1 MLHFNSHHSLVQW
14 TAAIRLAMFEYTT
27 LQESYTGALIA
38 GKGKTLNNINQITS
52 KTIFKYQDMVRVR
65 FGAGTPWRQC
75 WCVVYPPDEKEVQK
89 LEKELKKKKSV
100 YDRSRPPILKGSVK
114 FFDSKKIGKKTQP
127 IATITDAYS
136 AYAIYPQ
143 SKPLIDASTLVKL
156 EGTITIHS
164 DPPTSTEGFVF
175 VMPEVHAAVSGFEIM
190 LRWLFPVYDTFALY
204 GRPTRLVADPLD
216 PRSLMFGMP
225 TDRRYGY
232 LELLDVAGLIS
243 TEGSQTWNEATWR
256 KNMKDL
262 TQRRMTSITV
272 EGGSRRNS
280 RRMNT
285 RDSDRASVRSTPAVS
300 WGAPPTDVPGD
311 IPRTDSA
318 PAARPNAEF
327 EAPRFHQH
335 HRSASDSLHGRASR
349 GLDSAPPPLP
359 PPHMDNSGIRT
370 QYLPT
375 KQQDTEMYGAG
386 EPVPELQHLAI
397 SPAPVAKPPGFS
409 HAPGTAPPAHKLTQS
424 PELRRAKSRM
434 SNGTLS
440 QLAGAGGLQAQQRVA
455 EYQRGIEQARIANE
469 QNQGGRPQDRGVN
482 HATTNAT
489 GSHANPGLRE
499 GMVEH
504 RRLSYEFTSPDYRA
518 PGETSTFANKNI
530 PYHNHSENHSN
541 PAYQNLKQA
550 YQPSSFGGP
559 PMNSAHNPVV
569 AAVASSHDSRSSYES
584 ARASMDS
591 NQNRRSIQ
599 RKPLHGSPSRNN
611 DSRAPADPQRLEQVG
626 RGISNM
632 SGYVS
637 NHDETPTQDVEPHQH
652 AGNRPSFERPRT
664 GMLKTVGGYE
674 QGQQQPKKSSDIP
687 RVDFGPTINYA
698 QNGLPSSSDRQSR
711 GPDAP
716 ANTQHQGPPQK
727 KVPDAQYCPEHQRNQ
742 GSRQMAWQPGM
753 LPASADAVANRAMTP
768 EEFVQQRAQA
778 ASQPQYAHQRQKSS
792 TNNMRASATP
802 PYNQAKPDYFTHSR
816 GNSSLDL
823 LQQSPNCRPQSRGA
837 GATLGGGAEDR
848 LTAREQTHI
857 SRMTGA
863 PLVNMATGPRPGGSQ
878 QAGLVGSIDQRE
890 MEKRMMKQGLN
901 ERQRMDAADA
911 NYRQGYGQ
919 QQMQPRVSHHG
930 QQQQNQGYG
939 QNYGQGRQQRQQQQP
954 TQEEVQYQQRRLEM
968 QREAFQNQQRPG
980 GNGPGPGRGMG
991 NGQGQG
997 QYRG

>member
-1 MLHFNSHHSLVQW
+1 
-14 TAAIRLAMFEYTT
+14 MFEYTT

-156 EGTITIHS
+156 EGMITIHS

-190 LRWLFPVYDTFALY
+190 LRWMFPVYDTFALY

-243 TEGSQTWNEATWR
+243 TEGSQNWNEATWR

-262 TQRRMTSITV
+262 TQRRMTAITA

-311 IPRTDSA
+311 IPRTDSE

-335 HRSASDSLHGRASR
+335 HRSASDSLHGRGPR
-349 GLDSAPPPLP
+349 GLNSAPPPSP

-370 QYLPT
+370 QYSPT
-375 KQQDTEMYGAG
+375 KQQDTLYGAG

-455 EYQRGIEQARIANE
+455 EYQRGIEQARIADE
-469 QNQGGRPQDRGVN
+469 QNQGGHPQDRGVN

-489 GSHANPGLRE
+489 GSHANSGLRE
-499 GMVEH
+499 GVVEH
-504 RRLSYEFTSPDYRA
+504 RRLSYESTSPDYRA
-518 PGETSTFANKNI
+518 PGEISTFVNTNI
-530 PYHNHSENHSN
+530 SSYHHSENHSS
-541 PAYQNLKQA
+541 PAHQTLNQA
-550 YQPSSFGGP
+550 YQPSGLGGSL
-559 PMNSAHNPVV
+559 MNAAPNPVV

-584 ARASMDS
+584 ARASIDS
-591 NQNRRSIQ
+591 NQNRRIIQ

-611 DSRAPADPQRLEQVG
+611 DPRTPANPQRLEQIG

-632 SGYVS
+632 SGYS
-637 NHDETPTQDVEPHQH
+637 SYYDETPIQDFVPQQH
-652 AGNRPSFERPRT
+652 ASDRPSFERPRI
-664 GMLKTVGGYE
+664 GMLKTVGGSE

-687 RVDFGPTINYA
+687 RIDFGQTINYA
-698 QNGLPSSSDRQSR
+698 QNGLPASSSRQNR
-711 GPDAP
+711 GPNVT
-716 ANTQHQGPPQK
+716 ANTQRQGSPQRK
-727 KVPDAQYCPEHQRNQ
+727 TTDAQYRPDHQGNQ
-742 GSRQMAWQPGM
+742 GSRQLAWHPGM
-753 LPASADAVANRAMTP
+753 LPASADAVAIRAMTP
-768 EEFVQQRAQA
+768 EEFVHQRAQA
-778 ASQPQYAHQRQKSS
+778 ASRPQYAHQRQKPS
-792 TNNMRASATP
+792 TNSMRASPTP
-802 PYNQAKPDYFTHSR
+802 PSDQAKSDYFTHSR

-823 LQQSPNCRPQSRGA
+823 LQQRPISRPQSRGA
-837 GATLGGGAEDR
+837 GATLGGGGSEDR
-848 LTAREQTHI
+848 LTARDQTQI

-863 PLVNMATGPRPGGSQ
+863 PLVSMATRSGQGGSQ
-878 QAGLVGSIDQRE
+878 QAGLVGAIDQRE
-890 MEKRMMKQGLN
+890 MEKRVMKQGLN
-901 ERQRMDAADA
+901 ERQRIDAANA
-911 NYRQGYGQ
+911 NYRQDYGQ
-919 QQMQPRVSHHG
+919 QQMPPRVPQHG
-930 QQQQNQGYG
+930 QQQQHQGYG
-939 QNYGQGRQQRQQQQP
+939 QKYGQGGQQWQQQQP

-968 QREAFQNQQRPG
+968 QREAFKNQQRPG
-980 GNGPGPGRGMG
+980 GHEPGPGRGMG
-991 NGQGQG
+991 NAQEHGQS
-997 QYRG
+997 RG